1 VRAAGRIE
9 RRVVENFILAELFE
23 VGVVAVSCYRRV
35 MLIMME
41 LAGAD
46 EVFILSSRL

>member
-1 VRAAGRIE
+1 M
-9 RRVVENFILAELFE
+9 VENFILAELFE
-23 VGVVAVSCYRRV
+23 VGVGVGIGIGVVAVSWYRRV

-46 EVFILSSRL
+46 EVFILSSGL